1 MADELMNPR
10 GIWRHEGKPIAPRMG
25 DLNGKALGLLDN
37 SKQNADLFLDQVL
50 GILGKEISFGEIL
63 RIKKAVGSV
72 PASFSPGFLDR
83 CQVVIN
89 AFGD

>member
-10 GIWRHEGKPIAPRMG
+10 GIWRYEEKPIAPRIG

-50 GILGKEISFGEIL
+50 GILGKAISFREIL
-63 RIKKAVGSV
+63 RIKKPAGSL
-72 PASFSPGFLDR
+72 PASFPPEFLNR

>member
-1 MADELMNPR
+1 MAEELMNPR
-10 GIWRHEGKPIAPRMG
+10 GIWRYEEKNIAARMG
-25 DLNGKALGLLDN
+25 DLNGKVLGLLDN

-50 GILGKEISFGEIL
+50 GILGKEISFGEVL
-63 RIKKAVGSV
+63 RIKKPAGSV
-72 PASFSPGFLDR
+72 PASFPPGFLER

>member
-10 GIWRHEGKPIAPRMG
+10 GIWRYEQKPIAARIG
-25 DLNGKALGLLDN
+25 DLNGKTLGLLDN

-50 GILGKEISFGEIL
+50 GMLGKKISFGEIL
-63 RIKKAVGSV
+63 RIKKPAGSV
-72 PASFSPGFLDR
+72 PASFSPGFLNR
-83 CQVVIN
+83 CQLVIN